1 MSKTPDWSGLTDAGD
16 GTAADAAAPGG
27 FAEPDGGGGRYDPD
41 QTDAPEGAAA
51 GSDGS
56 DPDSRRP
63 SRGSARGRGQRQGG
77 RDGSGAAREADQES
91 AARAIVLRQL
101 TGAAKSRKQLE
112 DKLRERDIPESAAQS
127 VLDRFEE
134 LRLVDD
140 AAFAEAWVRSRSQA
154 KGLARGALR
163 RELRDKGID
172 PGLADAALEQLDADD
187 EAEAARRLAERRLRS
202 VAPGTDRDRAVRRV
216 VGMLARKGYPPGLAF
231 RAAADAWDAR
241 TRDA

>member
-1 MSKTPDWSGLTDAGD
+1 MATTPDWSGLTDAGD
-16 GTAADAAAPGG
+16 GTAGRVPDGTVDRDRVVDVGGPGG
-27 FAEPDGGGGRYDPD
+27 VD
-41 QTDAPEGAAA
+41 QGP
-51 GSDGS
+51 DGS
-56 DPDSRRP
+56 DPDGRRP
-63 SRGSARGRGQRQGG
+63 ARGHGGARGRGQRPGG
-77 RDGSGAAREADQES
+77 RDGSGPARERDPES

-112 DKLRERDIPESAAQS
+112 DKLRARDIPDPAARS

-134 LRLVDD
+134 LQLVDD
-140 AAFAEAWVRSRSQA
+140 AAFAQAWVRSRSQA

-172 PGLADAALEQLDADD
+172 PELADAALEQLGADE
-187 EAEAARRLAERRLRS
+187 EADAARRLAERRLRS

-231 RAAADAWDAR
+231 RAASEAWDAR
-241 TRDA
+241 TGDA

>member
-1 MSKTPDWSGLTDAGD
+1 MATTPDWSGLTDAGD
-16 GTAADAAAPGG
+16 GTAGRVPHDPDGTVDRDRVGGVGGPGG
-27 FAEPDGGGGRYDPD
+27 ADHGPDGPSPD
-41 QTDAPEGAAA
+41 R
-51 GSDGS
+51 
-56 DPDSRRP
+56 RRP
-63 SRGSARGRGQRQGG
+63 GGARGRGQRPGG
-77 RDGSGAAREADQES
+77 RDGSGAARETDPES

-112 DKLRERDIPESAAQS
+112 DKLRAREIPEPAARS

-134 LRLVDD
+134 LQLVDD
-140 AAFAEAWVRSRSQA
+140 AAFAQAWVRSRSQS

-172 PGLADAALEQLDADD
+172 PELADAALEQLGADD
-187 EAEAARRLAERRLRS
+187 EAHAARLLAERRLRS

-231 RAAADAWDAR
+231 RAASEAWEARMGDA
-241 TRDA
+241 